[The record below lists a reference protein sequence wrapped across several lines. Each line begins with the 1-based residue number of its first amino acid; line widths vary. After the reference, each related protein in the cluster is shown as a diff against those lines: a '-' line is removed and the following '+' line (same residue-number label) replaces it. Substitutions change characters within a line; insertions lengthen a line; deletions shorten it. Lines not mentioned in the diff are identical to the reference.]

1 MSGLN
6 TPISLK
12 KIRSKRVHAGKD
24 LKEVNFEI
32 YKRYLILVTTVHVHL
47 DFARERSSQLR

>member
-6 TPISLK
+6 TSISLK
-12 KIRSKRVHAGKD
+12 KKIKSKRVHAGKD

-32 YKRYLILVTTVHVHL
+32 NVAFLVITVHVNVQQL
-47 DFARERSSQLR
+47 ATDF